1 VDARVSKGRSV
12 AQELQGTAAAGRVWF
27 LLSSLLLCLAG
38 VLLAPL
44 AVAAIYGEGRIVQA
58 FLSTILLCAIVGISG
73 VVLFR
78 SSLGTLSR
86 REGFAVVGLGWM
98 LVCLAGSLP
107 FVFSHTLGF
116 VDALFECVSGMTG
129 TGASV
134 IPNIEGVARGIVF
147 WRSFTHWLGGM
158 GFVVLYIAVFPLLG
172 VGAMQLYQAEAPG
185 PEKDK
190 VTPRIRDT
198 ARVMWLIYIGLS
210 AVLTVLLLAGGM
222 NLFDALCHTFGA
234 IGTGGFSTR
243 NASVGAYHS
252 AYIEWVILIFL
263 FLAATNFSL
272 YYFLLRG
279 KPMRLFKDPEWRF
292 FTSLVVGI
300 SLICTIL
307 VMVRLHEPFSEA
319 LRHGVFSTVSTI
331 TTTGYVTAD
340 FEKWPYLAQFLL
352 VLCLFP
358 GGSAGSTAGAM
369 KSVRVLI
376 LLKHVKRQLGFVI
389 HPRMVSPIRLGERV
403 LSVAV
408 IRGVLAFI
416 GLYLTVFVISVAG
429 MSLVGLDFT
438 TAVTA
443 VATCMAGCGPGLADV
458 GPTDTYAFIHPAGKL
473 LLSFCM
479 LAGRLELYTV
489 LLLFTPRF
497 WRR

>member
-1 VDARVSKGRSV
+1 MRSGMLSPG
-12 AQELQGTAAAGRVWF
+12 ATTASRICF

-38 VLLAPL
+38 VLLVPL
-44 AVAAIYGEGRIVQA
+44 AVAIVYGEGRIAEA
-58 FLSTILLCAIVGISG
+58 FLSTILLCTVAGLSG
-73 VVLFR
+73 ALAFR

-98 LVCLAGSLP
+98 LVCLVGSLP

-134 IPNIEGVARGIVF
+134 IPDIESVSRGIVF

-210 AVLTVLLLAGGM
+210 VVLTVLLLAGGM

-243 NASVGAYHS
+243 NASIGAYQS

-279 KPMRLFKDPEWRF
+279 KPMRLFRDPEWRF
-292 FTSLVVGI
+292 FTSLVVGV

-352 VLCLFP
+352 ILCLFP

-376 LLKHVKRQLGFVI
+376 LLKHVKRQLGFII

-403 LSVAV
+403 LSVTV

-416 GLYLTVFVISVAG
+416 GLYLTVFVVGVAG
-429 MSLVGLDFT
+429 MALVGSDLE
-438 TAVTA
+438 TATTA

-458 GPTDTYAFIHPAGKL
+458 GPTDTYAAIHPAGKL